1 MTTRTENL
9 ARIPK
14 TYNPSEVEGRIY
26 KSWMDNGYFQPRI
39 QQGKRPFVIIMPP
52 PNVTGELHLGHAL
65 TAAAEDALVR
75 WHRMMGDP
83 TLWLPGSDHAG
94 IATQVVVERQLVKE
108 GKNRHEIGREAF
120 VGRVWEWVRQYGR
133 TIAEQHKRLGASCD
147 WSRERFTLDEGPSR
161 AVRTTFVNLYQKGLI
176 YRGERIINWCPRCST
191 ALSDLEVI
199 HQEVDSKLYY
209 IRYPHASNPDK
220 YLTVATTRPE
230 TLLGDTAVAV
240 NPDDER
246 FANLVGQDVLL
257 PRLNRPIPVITDSV
271 VDLEFGTG
279 AVKVTPAHDPNDF
292 EIGQRHK
299 LPLVTVIGPQSTMTH
314 AAGPQYQGMTVA
326 ECRTQILH
334 DLESDGL
341 LEKVEP
347 LTHSVGHCQRCNT
360 VVDPTVGKQWFVKVG
375 PMADAAARAV
385 TENRIRIVPD
395 RFTKVYLNWMD
406 NIRDWCISRQLW
418 WGHRIPVWYCNG
430 CDHLTVSLQ
439 DPTTCEACAS
449 PDIRQ
454 DPDVLDTWFSSG
466 LWPHSTL
473 GWPDDTEDLRYFY
486 PGSVLETGYDILFFW
501 VARMIMMG
509 IQNMD
514 DIPFHTVYLH
524 GLIQDEHGEKMSKV
538 KGNVLN
544 PLEII
549 DEHGADALRFAL
561 TVGTAPG
568 NDSRLSQAKIR
579 ASRNF
584 TNKLWNAS
592 RYVISILDQ
601 SPSVIP
607 AEAGIHPS
615 PATQE
620 ESSQS
625 TSNMSFRGSA
635 RNLGLAPS
643 PSSSPTSDPLPN
655 PPSVIPAEA
664 GIHPSL
670 PIEDRWVLS
679 RYNRTVEDVTRAL
692 TGFRLGDAQEYV
704 HDFIWNEF
712 CDWYIEIA
720 KVRLRDS
727 STSPS
732 PAPVLAHVLDGVL
745 RLLHPFMPFI
755 TEEIWQSLVQR
766 MPSPIYR
773 PGFIENVWDQFQ
785 HQEDAAANNSGSTEE
800 RWENFLQE
808 KIMFAD
814 DPDSIMIAPYP
825 TPDPSLFDQEAE
837 EWANLLMSL
846 VRGVRNVRAE
856 RKVEASK
863 KIPAVLLDGET
874 LGTGGRSFLETL
886 ASCSLEVRP
895 GDADQPENSIMVIE
909 KATRVFLPLA
919 GLFDFAGERH
929 RLESTLADLR
939 KRIGQVES
947 RLSNE
952 QFLAKAPPNVV
963 EKERTR
969 LSGWQEEESNLLQR
983 LSELSQ

>member
-14 TYNPSEVEGRIY
+14 VYDPTEIEGRIY
-26 KSWMDNGYFQPRI
+26 KFWLDNGYFTPSI
-39 QQGKRPFVIIMPP
+39 EDGKQPFVIIMPP

-65 TAAAEDALVR
+65 TAAAEDALIR

-94 IATQVVVERQLVKE
+94 IATQVVVERQLAKE
-108 GKNRHEIGREAF
+108 GKLRQEIGREAF
-120 VGRVWEWVRQYGR
+120 VARVWEWVRQYGR

-147 WSRERFTLDEGPSR
+147 WTRERFTLDEGPSR

-199 HQEVDSKLYY
+199 HQEVESKLYY
-209 IRYPHASNPDK
+209 IRYPHAQDPTR

-246 FANLVGQDVLL
+246 FADFVGQDVVL
-257 PRLNRPIPVITDSV
+257 PRLNRPIPVVSDTA
-271 VDLEFGTG
+271 VDTEFGTG

-292 EIGQRHK
+292 DIAQRHN
-299 LPLVTVIGPQSTMTH
+299 LPLITVIGPRSSMTE
-314 AAGPQYQGMTVA
+314 AAGPQYTGLTVA
-326 ECRTQILH
+326 ECRARILQ
-334 DLESDGL
+334 DLEADGL
-341 LEKVEP
+341 LDKAEP

-360 VVDPTVGKQWFVKVG
+360 VVEPMAGKQWFVKVG
-375 PMADAAARAV
+375 PMAEAAADAV
-385 TENRIRIVPD
+385 TDGRIRIVPD

-418 WGHRIPVWYCNG
+418 WGHRIPVWYCDR
-430 CDHLTVSLQ
+430 CEHLTVALD
-439 DPTTCEACAS
+439 DPTTCEGCGS
-449 PDIRQ
+449 TDIHQ

-473 GWPDDTEDLRYFY
+473 GWPDNTADLRYFY
-486 PGSVLETGYDILFFW
+486 PGAVLETGYDILFFW
-501 VARMIMMG
+501 VARMIMLG
-509 IQNMD
+509 IQNMS

-568 NDSRLSQAKIR
+568 NDSRLSEAKIR
-579 ASRNF
+579 SSRNF

-601 SPSVIP
+601 GASL
-607 AEAGIHPS
+607 PS
-615 PATQE
+615 PLTV
-620 ESSQS
+620 ESQ
-625 TSNMSFRGSA
+625 GE
-635 RNLGLAPS
+635 GD
-643 PSSSPTSDPLPN
+643 SSSDP
-655 PPSVIPAEA
+655 
-664 GIHPSL
+664 L
-670 PIEDRWVLS
+670 PIEDRWILS
-679 RYNRTVEDVTRAL
+679 RFQRTVEDVTRAL
-692 TGFRLGDAQEYV
+692 NGFRLGDAQEYV

-720 KVRLRDS
+720 KIRLRDLPD
-727 STSPS
+727 SPS
-732 PAPVLAHVLDGVL
+732 PAPVLAHVLDGAL

-766 MPSPIYR
+766 MP
-773 PGFIENVWDQFQ
+773 
-785 HQEDAAANNSGSTEE
+785 ASGD
-800 RWENFLQE
+800 R
-808 KIMFAD
+808 
-814 DPDSIMIAPYP
+814 PDSIMVAPYP
-825 TPDPSLFDQEAE
+825 TPDPTAVDPEAE
-837 EWANLLMSL
+837 EWAGLLMAL

-856 RKVEASK
+856 RKVESNK
-863 KIPAVLLDGET
+863 KVPAVLLDGET
-874 LGTGGRSFLETL
+874 LGPGGRSFLETL
-886 ASCSLEVRP
+886 AQCSVEARA
-895 GDADQPENSIMVIE
+895 GDTPQPENSIMVVE

-919 GLFDFAGERH
+919 GLFDFAGERQ
-929 RLESTLADLR
+929 RLQSSLEELR
-939 KRIGQVES
+939 KRIGQIES
-947 RLSNE
+947 RLENE
-952 QFLAKAPPNVV
+952 QFLSKAPANVV

-983 LSELSQ
+983 LSELGQ

>member
-14 TYNPSEVEGRIY
+14 VYDPTEIEGRIY
-26 KSWMDNGYFQPRI
+26 KFWLDNGYFTPTI
-39 QQGKRPFVIIMPP
+39 EEGKQPFVIIMPP

-65 TAAAEDALVR
+65 TAAAEDALIR

-94 IATQVVVERQLVKE
+94 IATQVVVERQLAKE
-108 GKNRHEIGREAF
+108 GKARQEIGRDAF
-120 VGRVWEWVRQYGR
+120 VARVWEWVRQYGR

-176 YRGERIINWCPRCST
+176 YRGERIINWCPRCTT

-199 HQEVDSKLYY
+199 HQEVDSNLYY
-209 IRYPHASNPDK
+209 IRYPHAQDPTR

-246 FANLVGQDVLL
+246 FTDFVGQNVIL
-257 PRLNRPIPVITDSV
+257 PRLERPIPVVADAA
-271 VDLEFGTG
+271 VDIKFGTG

-292 EIGQRHK
+292 DIAQRHN
-299 LPLVTVIGPQSTMTH
+299 LPLITVIGPQSSMTE
-314 AAGPQYQGMTVA
+314 AAGPLYTGLTVT
-326 ECRTQILH
+326 ECRARILL

-341 LEKVEP
+341 LDKAEP

-360 VVDPTVGKQWFVKVG
+360 VVEPMAGKQWFVKVG
-375 PMADAAARAV
+375 PMAEAAASAV
-385 TENRIRIVPD
+385 TEGRIRIVPD

-418 WGHRIPVWYCNG
+418 WGHRIPVWYCDD
-430 CDHLTVSLQ
+430 CEHLTVALD
-439 DPTTCEACAS
+439 DPSVCEGCGS
-449 PDIRQ
+449 TEIRQ

-473 GWPDDTEDLRYFY
+473 GWPDNTADLRYFY
-486 PGSVLETGYDILFFW
+486 PGAVLETGYDILFFW
-501 VARMIMMG
+501 VARMIMLG
-509 IQNMD
+509 IQNMG

-568 NDSRLSQAKIR
+568 NDSRLSEAKIR
-579 ASRNF
+579 SSRNF

-601 SPSVIP
+601 SPS
-607 AEAGIHPS
+607 S
-615 PATQE
+615 
-620 ESSQS
+620 
-625 TSNMSFRGSA
+625 
-635 RNLGLAPS
+635 
-643 PSSSPTSDPLPN
+643 
-655 PPSVIPAEA
+655 PSVIPAEA
-664 GIHPSL
+664 GRRSAEEEIHPSLPSNLSSQDPANMSFRRSARNLGLTSAPPSSQTSDPL
-670 PIEDRWVLS
+670 PIEDRWILS
-679 RYNRTVEDVTRAL
+679 RFHRTVEDVTRAL
-692 TGFRLGDAQEYV
+692 NGFRLGDAQEYV

-720 KVRLRDS
+720 KIRLRDLS
-727 STSPS
+727 DSPS
-732 PAPVLAHVLDGVL
+732 PAPVLAQVLDGAL

-755 TEEIWQSLVQR
+755 TEEIWQTLVQR
-766 MPSPIYR
+766 MPAS
-773 PGFIENVWDQFQ
+773 
-785 HQEDAAANNSGSTEE
+785 
-800 RWENFLQE
+800 
-808 KIMFAD
+808 D
-814 DPDSIMIAPYP
+814 DRTDSIMVAPYP
-825 TPDPSLFDQEAE
+825 TPDPAAIDSEAE
-837 EWANLLMSL
+837 EWAGLLMAL

-856 RKVEASK
+856 RKVESSK
-863 KIPAVLLDGET
+863 KIPAVLLDGKN
-874 LGTGGRSFLETL
+874 LGPGGQSFLETL
-886 ASCSLEVRP
+886 AQCSVEARAGGTP
-895 GDADQPENSIMVIE
+895 QPENSIMVVE

-919 GLFDFAGERH
+919 GLFDFAGERQ
-929 RLESTLADLR
+929 RLQSSLEELR
-939 KRIGQVES
+939 KRIGQIES
-947 RLSNE
+947 RLENE
-952 QFLAKAPPNVV
+952 QFLSKAPPDVV

-969 LSGWQEEESNLLQR
+969 LSGWREEEANFLHR
-983 LSELSQ
+983 LSELG

>member
-14 TYNPSEVEGRIY
+14 VYDPTEIEGRIY
-26 KSWMDNGYFQPRI
+26 KFWLDNGYFTPTI
-39 QQGKRPFVIIMPP
+39 EEGKQPFVIIMPP

-65 TAAAEDALVR
+65 TAAAEDALIR

-94 IATQVVVERQLVKE
+94 IATQVVVERQLAKE
-108 GKNRHEIGREAF
+108 GKARQEIGRDAF
-120 VGRVWEWVRQYGR
+120 VARVWEWVRQYGR

-176 YRGERIINWCPRCST
+176 YRGERIINWCPRCTT

-199 HQEVDSKLYY
+199 HQEVDSNLYY
-209 IRYPHASNPDK
+209 IRYPHAQDPTR

-246 FANLVGQDVLL
+246 FTDFVGQNVIL
-257 PRLNRPIPVITDSV
+257 PRLERPIPVVADAA
-271 VDLEFGTG
+271 VDIKFGTG

-292 EIGQRHK
+292 DIAQRHN
-299 LPLVTVIGPQSTMTH
+299 LPLITVIGPQSSMTE
-314 AAGPQYQGMTVA
+314 AAGPLYTGLTVT
-326 ECRTQILH
+326 ECRARILL

-341 LEKVEP
+341 LDKAEP

-360 VVDPTVGKQWFVKVG
+360 VVEPMAGKQWFVKVG
-375 PMADAAARAV
+375 PMAEAAASAV
-385 TENRIRIVPD
+385 TEGRIRIVPD

-418 WGHRIPVWYCNG
+418 WGHRIPVWYCDD
-430 CDHLTVSLQ
+430 CEHLTVALD
-439 DPTTCEACAS
+439 DPSVCEGCGS
-449 PDIRQ
+449 TEIRQ

-473 GWPDDTEDLRYFY
+473 GWPDNTADLRYFY
-486 PGSVLETGYDILFFW
+486 PGAVLETGYDILFFW
-501 VARMIMMG
+501 VARMIMLG
-509 IQNMD
+509 IQNMG

-568 NDSRLSQAKIR
+568 NDSRLSEAKIR
-579 ASRNF
+579 SSRNF

-601 SPSVIP
+601 SPS
-607 AEAGIHPS
+607 S
-615 PATQE
+615 
-620 ESSQS
+620 
-625 TSNMSFRGSA
+625 
-635 RNLGLAPS
+635 
-643 PSSSPTSDPLPN
+643 
-655 PPSVIPAEA
+655 PSVIPAEA
-664 GIHPSL
+664 GRRSAEEEIHPSLPSNLSSQDPANMSFRRSARNLGLTSAPPSSQTSDPL
-670 PIEDRWVLS
+670 PIEDRWILS
-679 RYNRTVEDVTRAL
+679 RFHRTVEDVTRAL
-692 TGFRLGDAQEYV
+692 NGFRLGDAQEYV

-720 KVRLRDS
+720 KIRLRDLS
-727 STSPS
+727 DSPS
-732 PAPVLAHVLDGVL
+732 PAPVLAQVLDGAL

-755 TEEIWQSLVQR
+755 TEEIWQTLVQR
-766 MPSPIYR
+766 MPAS
-773 PGFIENVWDQFQ
+773 
-785 HQEDAAANNSGSTEE
+785 
-800 RWENFLQE
+800 
-808 KIMFAD
+808 D
-814 DPDSIMIAPYP
+814 DRTDSIMVTPYP
-825 TPDPSLFDQEAE
+825 TPDPAAIDSEAE
-837 EWANLLMSL
+837 EWAGLLMAL

-856 RKVEASK
+856 RKVESNK
-863 KIPAVLLDGET
+863 KVPAVLLDGET
-874 LGTGGRSFLETL
+874 LGPGGQSFLETL
-886 ASCSLEVRP
+886 AQCSVEARA
-895 GDADQPENSIMVIE
+895 GDTPQPENSIMVVE

-919 GLFDFAGERH
+919 GLFDFAGERQ
-929 RLESTLADLR
+929 RLQSSLEELR
-939 KRIGQVES
+939 KRIGQIES
-947 RLSNE
+947 RLENE
-952 QFLAKAPPNVV
+952 QFLSKAPPDVV

-969 LSGWQEEESNLLQR
+969 LSGWREEEANFLHR
-983 LSELSQ
+983 LSELG

>member
-14 TYNPSEVEGRIY
+14 VYNPSEVEGRIY

-39 QQGKRPFVIIMPP
+39 QEGKQPFVIIMPP

-65 TAAAEDALVR
+65 TAAAEDALIR

-94 IATQVVVERQLVKE
+94 IATQVVVERQLAKE
-108 GKNRHEIGREAF
+108 GKNRQEIGREAF
-120 VGRVWEWVRQYGR
+120 VARVWDWVRQYGR

-147 WSRERFTLDEGPSR
+147 WTRERFTLDEGPSR

-176 YRGERIINWCPRCST
+176 YRGERIINWCPRCTT

-199 HQEVDSKLYY
+199 HQEVESKLYY
-209 IRYPHASNPDK
+209 IRYPHAQDPTR
-220 YLTVATTRPE
+220 YLTIATTRPE

-246 FANLVGQDVLL
+246 FADFVGQDVVL
-257 PRLNRPIPVITDSV
+257 PRLNRPIPVVADTA
-271 VDLEFGTG
+271 VDTEFGTG

-292 EIGQRHK
+292 DIAQRHN
-299 LPLVTVIGPQSTMTH
+299 LPLITVIGPRSSMTE
-314 AAGPQYQGMTVA
+314 AAGPQYTGMTVA
-326 ECRTQILH
+326 ECRARILQ
-334 DLESDGL
+334 DLEADGL
-341 LEKVEP
+341 LDKAEP

-360 VVDPTVGKQWFVKVG
+360 VVEPMAGKQWFVKVG
-375 PMADAAARAV
+375 PMAEAAANAV
-385 TENRIRIVPD
+385 TEGRIRIVPD
-395 RFTKVYLNWMD
+395 RFTKVYINWMD

-418 WGHRIPVWYCNG
+418 WGHRIPVWYCDR
-430 CDHLTVSLQ
+430 CEHLTVALD
-439 DPTTCEACAS
+439 DPITCEGCGS
-449 PDIRQ
+449 TDIRQ

-486 PGSVLETGYDILFFW
+486 PGAVLETGYDILFFW
-501 VARMIMMG
+501 VARMIMLG
-509 IQNMD
+509 IQNMG

-568 NDSRLSQAKIR
+568 NDSRLSEAKIR
-579 ASRNF
+579 SSRNF

-601 SPSVIP
+601 APHTYDV
-607 AEAGIHPS
+607 
-615 PATQE
+615 
-620 ESSQS
+620 
-625 TSNMSFRGSA
+625 SFRGSA
-635 RNLGLAPS
+635 RNLGLDQA
-643 PSSSPTSDPLPN
+643 PSSSPSLP
-655 PPSVIPAEA
+655 SE
-664 GIHPSL
+664 SL
-670 PIEDRWVLS
+670 PIEDRWILS
-679 RYNRTVEDVTRAL
+679 RFQRTVEDVTRAL
-692 TGFRLGDAQEYV
+692 NGFRLGDAQEYV

-720 KVRLRDS
+720 KIRLRDLPD
-727 STSPS
+727 SPS
-732 PAPVLAHVLDGVL
+732 PAPVLAHVLDGAL

-755 TEEIWQSLVQR
+755 TEEIWQTLVLR
-766 MPSPIYR
+766 MP
-773 PGFIENVWDQFQ
+773 
-785 HQEDAAANNSGSTEE
+785 ASGDRT
-800 RWENFLQE
+800 
-808 KIMFAD
+808 
-814 DPDSIMIAPYP
+814 DSIMVAPYP
-825 TPDPSLFDQEAE
+825 TPNPAAIDPEAE
-837 EWANLLMSL
+837 EWAGLLMAL

-856 RKVEASK
+856 RKVESNK
-863 KIPAVLLDGET
+863 KVPAVLLDGET
-874 LGTGGRSFLETL
+874 LGPGGRSFLETL
-886 ASCSLEVRP
+886 AQCSVEARA
-895 GDADQPENSIMVIE
+895 GDAPQPENSIMVVE

-919 GLFDFAGERH
+919 GLFDFAGERQ

-983 LSELSQ
+983 LSELGQ

>member
-14 TYNPSEVEGRIY
+14 VYDPSEVEGRIY
-26 KSWMDNGYFQPRI
+26 KSWMDKGYFKPRI
-39 QQGKRPFVIIMPP
+39 QEGKQPFVIIMPP

-65 TAAAEDALVR
+65 TAAAEDALIR

-108 GKNRHEIGREAF
+108 GKTRQEIGRDAF
-120 VGRVWEWVRQYGR
+120 VERVWEWVRQYGR

-161 AVRTTFVNLYQKGLI
+161 AVRTTFVNLYNKGLI

-209 IRYPHASNPDK
+209 IRYPHSLDPTRH
-220 YLTVATTRPE
+220 LTVATTRPE

-240 NPDDER
+240 NPEDER
-246 FANLVGQDVLL
+246 FVDFIGQNVTL
-257 PRLNRPIPVITDSV
+257 PRLNRPIPVVADSA
-271 VDLEFGTG
+271 VDTEFGTG

-292 EIGQRHK
+292 DIAQRHD
-299 LPLVTVIGPQSTMTH
+299 LPLITVIGPQYTMTD

-326 ECRTQILH
+326 ECRTRILK
-334 DLESDGL
+334 DLESDSL

-360 VVDPTVGKQWFVKVG
+360 VVEPLAGKQWFVKVG

-385 TENRIRIVPD
+385 TEGRIRIVPD

-418 WGHRIPVWYCNG
+418 WGHRIPVWYCDG

-439 DPTTCEACAS
+439 DPTTCEACPS
-449 PDIRQ
+449 TNIRQ

-544 PLEII
+544 PLDII

-579 ASRNF
+579 SSRNF

-601 SPSVIP
+601 
-607 AEAGIHPS
+607 AD
-615 PATQE
+615 
-620 ESSQS
+620 
-625 TSNMSFRGSA
+625 MSFRGPA

-643 PSSSPTSDPLPN
+643 PSSSPAYD
-655 PPSVIPAEA
+655 
-664 GIHPSL
+664 SL

-679 RYNRTVEDVTRAL
+679 RLNRTIEDVTRAL
-692 TGFRLGDAQEYV
+692 TSFRLGDAQEYV

-720 KVRLRDS
+720 KVRLRDPS
-727 STSPS
+727 APS
-732 PAPVLAHVLDGVL
+732 PAPVLAHVLESSL

-766 MPSPIYR
+766 IPDSSDR
-773 PGFIENVWDQFQ
+773 
-785 HQEDAAANNSGSTEE
+785 
-800 RWENFLQE
+800 
-808 KIMFAD
+808 
-814 DPDSIMIAPYP
+814 PDSIMIAPYP
-825 TPDPSLFDQEAE
+825 TPDPSATDPEAE
-837 EWANLLMSL
+837 EWATLLMSL

-856 RKVEASK
+856 RKVEAGK
-863 KIPAVLLDGET
+863 KVPAVLLDGET
-874 LGTGGRSFLETL
+874 LGPGGRSFLENL
-886 ASCSLEVRP
+886 AVCNIEARP
-895 GDADQPENSIMVIE
+895 ANAPQPENSIMVVE

-919 GLFDFAGERH
+919 GLFDFAGERQ
-929 RLESTLADLR
+929 RLESSLEDLR
-939 KRIGQVES
+939 KRIGQVQS

-952 QFLAKAPPNVV
+952 QFLSKAPANVV
-963 EKERTR
+963 DKERSR
-969 LSGWQEEESNLLQR
+969 LTGWQEEESNLLQR
-983 LSELSQ
+983 LSELNQ

>member
-14 TYNPSEVEGRIY
+14 VYNPSEVEGRIY
-26 KSWMDNGYFQPRI
+26 RSWMDNGYFRPRI
-39 QQGKRPFVIIMPP
+39 QEGKQPFVIIMPP

-65 TAAAEDALVR
+65 TAAAEDALIR

-120 VGRVWEWVRQYGR
+120 VERVWEWVRQYGR

-199 HQEVDSKLYY
+199 HQELDSKLYY

-246 FANLVGQDVLL
+246 FADLVGQDVLL
-257 PRLNRPIPVITDSV
+257 PRLNRPIPVIIDSV

-292 EIGQRHK
+292 EIGQRHD
-299 LPLVTVIGPQSTMTH
+299 LPLVTVIGPQSTMTE
-314 AAGPQYQGMTVA
+314 AAGPQYQGMTVT
-326 ECRTQILH
+326 ECRTRILE
-334 DLESDGL
+334 DLETDGL

-385 TENRIRIVPD
+385 TDGRIRIVPD

-418 WGHRIPVWYCNG
+418 WGHRIPVWYCDA
-430 CDHLTVSLQ
+430 CDHLTVSLE
-439 DPTTCEACAS
+439 DPTACEDCGAT
-449 PDIRQ
+449 DIRQ

-544 PLEII
+544 PLDVI

-607 AEAGIHPS
+607 VETGIHPS
-615 PATQE
+615 P
-620 ESSQS
+620 
-625 TSNMSFRGSA
+625 
-635 RNLGLAPS
+635 
-643 PSSSPTSDPLPN
+643 PN
-655 PPSVIPAEA
+655 P
-664 GIHPSL
+664 L
-670 PIEDRWVLS
+670 PIEDRWILS
-679 RYNRTVEDVTRAL
+679 RLNRTIEDVTRAL
-692 TGFRLGDAQEYV
+692 NSFRLGDAQEYV

-720 KVRLRDS
+720 KVRLRDPS
-727 STSPS
+727 APS
-732 PAPVLAHVLDGVL
+732 PAPVLAHVLESSL

-766 MPSPIYR
+766 IPDSGDR
-773 PGFIENVWDQFQ
+773 P
-785 HQEDAAANNSGSTEE
+785 A
-800 RWENFLQE
+800 
-808 KIMFAD
+808 
-814 DPDSIMIAPYP
+814 SIMIAPYP
-825 TPDPSLFDQEAE
+825 TPDLSAIDSEAE
-837 EWANLLMSL
+837 EWATLLMSL

-856 RKVEASK
+856 RKVEAGK
-863 KIPAVLLDGET
+863 KVPAVLLDGET
-874 LGTGGRSFLETL
+874 LGPGGRSFLENL
-886 ASCSLEVRP
+886 ALCSLEVQP
-895 GDADQPENSIMVIE
+895 ENAPQPENSVMVVE
-909 KATRVFLPLA
+909 KATRVFLPLT
-919 GLFDFAGERH
+919 GLFDFAGERQ
-929 RLESTLADLR
+929 RLETTLTDLR

-947 RLSNE
+947 RLANE
-952 QFLAKAPPNVV
+952 QFLSRAPANVV

-969 LSGWQEEESNLLQR
+969 LTGWQEEESNLLQR
-983 LSELSQ
+983 LSELTQ

>member
-1 MTTRTENL
+1 MITRTENL

-14 TYNPSEVEGRIY
+14 VYDPTKIEGRIY
-26 KSWMDNGYFQPRI
+26 KFWLDNGYFTPSI
-39 QQGKRPFVIIMPP
+39 KEGKQPFVIIMPP

-65 TAAAEDALVR
+65 TAAAEDALIR

-94 IATQVVVERQLVKE
+94 IATQVVVERQLAKE
-108 GKNRHEIGREAF
+108 GKARQEIGREAF
-120 VGRVWEWVRQYGR
+120 VARVWEWVRQYGR

-147 WSRERFTLDEGPSR
+147 WTRERFTLDEGPSR
-161 AVRTTFVNLYQKGLI
+161 AVRTSFVNLYRKGLI
-176 YRGERIINWCPRCST
+176 YRGERIINWCPRCTT

-199 HQEVDSKLYY
+199 HQEVASNLYY
-209 IRYPHASNPDK
+209 IRYPHAQDPTR

-246 FANLVGQDVLL
+246 FADFVGRNVIL
-257 PRLNRPIPVITDSV
+257 PRLNRPIPVVADAA
-271 VDLEFGTG
+271 VDIKFGTG

-292 EIGQRHK
+292 DIAQRHN
-299 LPLVTVIGPQSTMTH
+299 LPLITVIGPQSSMTE
-314 AAGPQYQGMTVA
+314 AAGPQYTGMTVA
-326 ECRTQILH
+326 ECRARILQ
-334 DLESDGL
+334 DLEADGL
-341 LEKVEP
+341 LDKSEP

-360 VVDPTVGKQWFVKVG
+360 VVEPMAGKQWFVKVG
-375 PMADAAARAV
+375 PMAEAAASAV
-385 TENRIRIVPD
+385 TEGRIRIVPD

-418 WGHRIPVWYCNG
+418 WGHRIPVWYCDR
-430 CDHLTVSLQ
+430 CEHLTVALD
-439 DPTTCEACAS
+439 DPTACEGCGS
-449 PDIRQ
+449 TDIRQ

-473 GWPDDTEDLRYFY
+473 GWPDNTADLRYFY
-486 PGSVLETGYDILFFW
+486 PGAVLETGYDILFFW
-501 VARMIMMG
+501 VARMIMLG
-509 IQNMD
+509 IQNMG

-568 NDSRLSQAKIR
+568 NDSRLSEAKIR
-579 ASRNF
+579 SSRNF

-601 SPSVIP
+601 SPP
-607 AEAGIHPS
+607 
-615 PATQE
+615 TQNM
-620 ESSQS
+620 SSQDPA
-625 TSNMSFRGSA
+625 NMSFRGPA
-635 RNLGLAPS
+635 RNLELAHS
-643 PSSSPTSDPLPN
+643 TSSSPSLP
-655 PPSVIPAEA
+655 SE
-664 GIHPSL
+664 SL
-670 PIEDRWVLS
+670 PIEDRWILS
-679 RYNRTVEDVTRAL
+679 RFQRTVEDVTRAL
-692 TGFRLGDAQEYV
+692 NGFRLGDAQEYV

-720 KVRLRDS
+720 KIRLRDLS
-727 STSPS
+727 DSPS
-732 PAPVLAHVLDGVL
+732 PAPVLAQVLDGAL

-755 TEEIWQSLVQR
+755 TEEIWQTLVQR
-766 MPSPIYR
+766 MP
-773 PGFIENVWDQFQ
+773 
-785 HQEDAAANNSGSTEE
+785 ASGDRTG
-800 RWENFLQE
+800 
-808 KIMFAD
+808 
-814 DPDSIMIAPYP
+814 SIMVAPYP
-825 TPDPSLFDQEAE
+825 TPDPAAIDSEAE
-837 EWANLLMSL
+837 EWAGLLMAL

-856 RKVEASK
+856 RKVESSK
-863 KIPAVLLDGET
+863 KVPAVLLDGET
-874 LGTGGRSFLETL
+874 LGAGGRSFLETL
-886 ASCSLEVRP
+886 AQCSVEAHA
-895 GDADQPENSIMVIE
+895 GDTPQPENSIMVVE

-929 RLESTLADLR
+929 RLQSSLEELL
-939 KRIGQVES
+939 KRIGQIES
-947 RLSNE
+947 RLENE
-952 QFLAKAPPNVV
+952 QFLSKAPPNVV

-969 LSGWQEEESNLLQR
+969 LSGWREEEANFLHR
-983 LSELSQ
+983 LGELGQ